1 MKHAFLKDGARL
13 PTFAALIFFVA
24 LAFLPAVAGS
34 WFVSIATLVLLYAL
48 YGMAW
53 NLMMGFVGQL
63 SLGHGLFIGLG
74 AYSIALTA
82 GTFHL
87 SPWLGIVIGAGIS
100 AIVAAIIAFIG
111 FRFSVRGIYFTLLTI
126 AIAEMMRMAF
136 DNWDFVGG
144 TAGYFLKMDNNA
156 NPLVTL
162 RGGSTFFYLAFLVLV
177 ALAFFISAA
186 LMKSKYGYFW
196 RAIREDEDAARALG
210 VPALRLKILAVMI
223 SAVMTS
229 VGGAFY
235 AMLSGSLFPD
245 TMMGLRFSIEI
256 IIAPILGGLG
266 TLFGAIVGACFTV
279 PLGEF
284 ANHIA
289 QESGIYGLNLL
300 IYGVLLLLIV
310 CFMPEGLWPAIVKV
324 SSRLCTPKASKTAAV
339 PVSAAAEVK

>member
-1 MKHAFLKDGARL
+1 MKKAFLKDGGI
-13 PTFAALIFFVA
+13 AALVFFIV
-24 LAFLPAVAGS
+24 LAFLPMVS
-34 WFVSIATLVLLYAL
+34 NPWIVSIATLVLLYAL

-74 AYSIALTA
+74 AYSIALTV

-87 SPWLGIVIGAGIS
+87 SPWIGIVVGAAVS
-100 AIVAAIIAFIG
+100 AVFAAAIAFIG

-126 AIAEMMRMAF
+126 AIAEMVRMAF

-144 TAGYFLKMDNNA
+144 TGGYFLKMDSDS
-156 NPLVTL
+156 NPLLSL
-162 RGGSTFFYLAFLVLV
+162 RGGSTFFYLGALVLV
-177 ALAFFISAA
+177 ALAFFASAA
-186 LMKSKYGYFW
+186 LMKSKLGYFW

-223 SAVMTS
+223 SAAMTS

-245 TMMGLRFSIEI
+245 TIMGLRFSIEI

-266 TLFGAIVGACFTV
+266 TLFGAIVGAIFTV
-279 PLGEF
+279 PLGEL

-289 QESGIYGLNLL
+289 QESNIYGLNLL
-300 IYGVLLLLIV
+300 IYGALLLVIV
-310 CFMPEGLWPAIVKV
+310 CFIPDGLWPAFVRLYGRLRA
-324 SSRLCTPKASKTAAV
+324 SR
-339 PVSAAAEVK
+339 EGE